1 MNTCVIPYDIDPNC
15 REIFEQYARNWGEC
29 IPRCGADLIG
39 YFALHEGFTST
50 AYSIYSLPSL
60 ASYETYRAQLAADP
74 LGQKN
79 YQSPGAKVSFD
90 EKAACS
96 SRWLR
101 HHTGGIHDCRHLR
114 SVGSW

>member
-79 YQSPGAKVSFD
+79 YQFARREGFIRREGRLLVTLASAPHG
-90 EKAACS
+90 
-96 SRWLR
+96 R
-101 HHTGGIHDCRHLR
+101 H
-114 SVGSW
+114 S